1 MSTVTTGALLLIIAA
16 CAVAWVVSA
25 VAVGLLIGHAIKI
38 RNRQAPEEGD
48 RQ

>member
-1 MSTVTTGALLLIIAA
+1 MSTVTTGALLLIIVACVAA
-16 CAVAWVVSA
+16 WLVSA
-25 VAVGLLIGHAIKI
+25 VAVGLLIGRAIKI